1 MLLLLEERR
10 EATLAQLLW
19 GQHRFLGVQ
28 QAVAGGAPNHEV
40 LQGRNAFAAPV
51 QREDVMDVHDP
62 LDAVAGPGVKPAHFA
77 RQTACGGAD
86 GVLLGGHQLAVAFV
100 SVV

>member
-1 MLLLLEERR
+1 MLTAAGTTGDRR
-10 EATLAQLLW
+10 TTTAK
-19 GQHRFLGVQ
+19 G
-28 QAVAGGAPNHEV
+28 P
-40 LQGRNAFAAPV
+40 QGRSRTRSQSRNAFAALV
-51 QREDVMDVHDP
+51 QREDMVDVHDP

-100 SVV
+100 SVVQLVEGAAL